1 MITSKADLKRYI
13 EMDAQALGVNAKK
26 ITFLGNEVW
35 RFQKSLRQYEY
46 ALNTKAPKL
55 VKLYRKCIYRYW
67 VIKLGFIIPPNVF
80 GGGLRINHFGNIVVN
95 SSAKI
100 GEWCDIHQGV
110 NIGTDFDGGVPQI
123 GDHVW
128 IGPGA
133 KLYGDI
139 KIATGCA
146 IGANA
151 VVNKSFNERGTIV
164 GVPARMINNKGN
176 RYNNA

>member
-1 MITSKADLKRYI
+1 MCLQI
-13 EMDAQALGVNAKK
+13 
-26 ITFLGNEVW
+26 LGNKTW
-35 RFQKSLRQYEY
+35 
-46 ALNTKAPKL
+46 
-55 VKLYRKCIYRYW
+55 IYYSGQCFR
-67 VIKLGFIIPPNVF
+67 
-80 GGGLRINHFGNIVVN
+80 GLRINHFGNIVVN
-95 SSAKI
+95 PLAKI

-128 IGPGA
+128 IGPGV

-139 KIATGCA
+139 RIATGCA

-151 VVNKSFNERGTIV
+151 VVNKSFDERGTIV

-176 RYNNA
+176 RYYTD

>member
-1 MITSKADLKRYI
+1 M
-13 EMDAQALGVNAKK
+13 
-26 ITFLGNEVW
+26 
-35 RFQKSLRQYEY
+35 
-46 ALNTKAPKL
+46 
-55 VKLYRKCIYRYW
+55 
-67 VIKLGFIIPPNVF
+67 
-80 GGGLRINHFGNIVVN
+80 
-95 SSAKI
+95 
-100 GEWCDIHQGV
+100 
-110 NIGTDFDGGVPQI
+110 
-123 GDHVW
+123 W